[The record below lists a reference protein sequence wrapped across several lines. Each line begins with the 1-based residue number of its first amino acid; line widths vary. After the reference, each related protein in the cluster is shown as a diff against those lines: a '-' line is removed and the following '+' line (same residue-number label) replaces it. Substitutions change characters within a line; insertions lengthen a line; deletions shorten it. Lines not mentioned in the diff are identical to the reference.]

1 LRKGGIALVSI
12 IYDAL
17 NKTQEIRQNKTGQNK
32 KPKFS
37 RLKENIKIIIFTIL
51 FISILST
58 IIIYFNHHY
67 LHKHPIAITANRPT
81 LTTYHAAK
89 SYQLDGVFLSDH
101 HQVAII
107 NHAYY
112 HIGDKLDGMKV
123 VSLSANEV
131 KLKDHDKVLTLSM
144 LH

>member
-1 LRKGGIALVSI
+1 MSI

-17 NKTQEIRQNKTGQNK
+17 NKTQEIRQNKTGQHK
-32 KPKFS
+32 KSKFS
-37 RLKENIKIIIFTIL
+37 RLKDNIKIIIFTIL
-51 FISILST
+51 FISLLSI

-67 LHKHPIAITANRPT
+67 LHKHPLAITANHPS
-81 LTTYHAAK
+81 LVTYHAAK

-123 VSLSANEV
+123 MSLSTNEV
-131 KLKDHDKVLTLSM
+131 KLKDRDRVLTLSM